1 MGVENLVFKVAEE
14 VVYDPTTVVVGTS
27 KIIQIS
33 NMGTDTLVDLG
44 LYIKPATNL
53 GELDYPP
60 NYPPDTDY
68 QDVLT
73 WGEESH
79 EGIELSGGI
88 FVTVTQNSGIF
99 SDYITRVVGNNLRN
113 KIPIQDLVAGATTE
127 LIIDLEIPPGGVS
140 RRLYID
146 MVVE

>member
-14 VVYDPTTVVVGTS
+14 VIYDPTTVVVGTS

-33 NMGTDTLVDLG
+33 NMGTETLVDLG

-53 GELDYPP
+53 GELDYPSD
-60 NYPPDTDY
+60 YPPDTDY

-73 WGEESH
+73 WGEEAH
-79 EGIELSGGI
+79 QGIELSGGI
-88 FVTVTQNSGIF
+88 FVTVAQNSGTF
-99 SDYITRVVGNNLRN
+99 SDYITRTVGNSLRN
-113 KIPIQDLVAGATTE
+113 KIPIQDLPAGATVE
-127 LIIDLEIPPGGVS
+127 AIIDLEIPPGGTP

-146 MVVE
+146 MAVE